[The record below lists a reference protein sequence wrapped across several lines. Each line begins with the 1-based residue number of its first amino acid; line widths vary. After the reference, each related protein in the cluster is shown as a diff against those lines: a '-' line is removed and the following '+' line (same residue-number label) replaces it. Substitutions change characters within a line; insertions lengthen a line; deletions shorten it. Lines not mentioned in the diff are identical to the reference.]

1 MIAKPALLLLTVLSA
16 AASAQ
21 TTRRIQ
27 AVGTASITIK
37 PDQARIIVGVRTS
50 AATAQ
55 DAASQNSTLVDAV
68 IKAVTQVI
76 GGKGS
81 LKTVNYSITADYRA
95 NNGQSQLVGYIV
107 TNSIEVSV
115 NDLSLIGPVIDAAVQ
130 AGANSV
136 GSPTFTLQDPEPVR
150 QQALSAAAKQARAHA
165 EAIASGLGGKTGAVI
180 SAQEGASYTPLTANA
195 AGATAGVSTPIQP
208 GTLDIS
214 ATVTLMVEL
223 Q

>member
-1 MIAKPALLLLTVLSA
+1 MA
-16 AASAQ
+16 APAQ
-21 TTRRIQ
+21 TPRRIQ

-37 PDQARIIVGVRTS
+37 PDQARITVGVRTS
-50 AATAQ
+50 AGTAQ
-55 DAASQNSTLVDAV
+55 EAASQNSTLVDAV
-68 IKAVTQVI
+68 IKAVMQVI

-81 LKTVNYSITADYRA
+81 LKTVNYSITPDYRT

-130 AGANSV
+130 AGANSI

-165 EAIASGLGGKTGAVI
+165 DAIASGLGGKTGAVI
-180 SAQEGASYTPLTANA
+180 SAQEGASYTPLTVNA
-195 AGATAGVSTPIQP
+195 PSATVGVSTPIQP

-214 ATVTLMVEL
+214 ATVTIMVEL

>member
-1 MIAKPALLLLTVLSA
+1 MSKFIVVFCSLLSLA
-16 AASAQ
+16 GAQ
-21 TTRRIQ
+21 TPRHIQ

-37 PDQARIIVGVRTS
+37 PDQARITVGVRTS
-50 AATAQ
+50 ASTAQ
-55 DAASQNSTLVDAV
+55 DAASQNSASVDAV

-81 LKTVNYSITADYRA
+81 LKTVSYSITPDTRTV
-95 NNGQSQLVGYIV
+95 NGQSQLVGYIV
-107 TNSIEVSV
+107 TNSIEVSA
-115 NDLSLIGPVIDAAVQ
+115 NDLTLIGPVIDAAVQ
-130 AGANSV
+130 AGANSI

-165 EAIASGLGGKTGAVI
+165 DAIAAGLGGKTGAVI
-180 SAQEGASYTPLTANA
+180 SAQEGASYTPLTVNSL
-195 AGATAGVSTPIQP
+195 GATASVSTPIQP

-214 ATVTLMVEL
+214 ATVTIMVEL